1 MKMDSFSLLE
11 HFYFW
16 MQSFSAPNQCS
27 FAQLSKHYTHTVITQ
42 TTAEQAMYSTCT
54 ITHAIITKQYAM
66 QFYGQYNRYYYQKEK
81 EGKIQPLNGSLK
93 GKVLKRWFSQCN
105 RLLPPRSTGISHYPV
120 FLHLILPLLTIYQCP
135 SACAGSQACQILWW
149 VNPTL
154 HQKEPF
160 IPFFLLY
167 NVENAHTRVHQG
179 QEQTKECM
187 VRSNK
192 VKQNLPLSFLLSSQ
206 LYSLSCLRQF

>member
-1 MKMDSFSLLE
+1 MQLSQSNMPCNFMANTIDTIIRKKRKERFSL
-11 HFYFW
+11 W
-16 MQSFSAPNQCS
+16 MGVWKARSSRD
-27 FAQLSKHYTHTVITQ
+27 
-42 TTAEQAMYSTCT
+42 
-54 ITHAIITKQYAM
+54 
-66 QFYGQYNRYYYQKEK
+66 G
-81 EGKIQPLNGSLK
+81 
-93 GKVLKRWFSQCN
+93 FSQCN

-206 LYSLSCLRQF
+206 LYSLSCLIQF